1 MTISQSLQLI
11 KHVGHISRH
20 ADLIG
25 LGVVGFSPLHGA
37 LDVKGEK
44 GAARWS
50 GRIQQVPDGPHGAD
64 DRSTPPSTSRVP
76 SAPPATLIGA
86 TPPCR
91 PLNINYGKL
100 RTHSYRRLWT
110 TRPLAVECA
119 RGWGG
124 KINVFTI
131 ARKGSIALFHHRR
144 EGNPCQPSCQKMTD
158 FAQS

>member
-1 MTISQSLQLI
+1 MPPGLCMWASFFLPTRLSTISGERSVDDLCR
-11 KHVGHISRH
+11 V
-20 ADLIG
+20 ADLLLIR
-25 LGVVGFSPLHGA
+25 SAH
-37 LDVKGEK
+37 
-44 GAARWS
+44 ARE
-50 GRIQQVPDGPHGAD
+50 GN
-64 DRSTPPSTSRVP
+64 
-76 SAPPATLIGA
+76 
-86 TPPCR
+86 R
-91 PLNINYGKL
+91 PLKINYGKL